1 MFAATPW
8 FNVSH
13 TLIVAQVWQ
22 KSITYPD
29 ADNAKSPLVPMGIM
43 ATFRSCLAEK
53 HKSGMIYPT
62 YIQYVV
68 KCLVRH
74 QPRLNKKGKDMTNR
88 YLSDAASLQLLSNYK
103 TKRQKKRETANKIIV
118 LSLVAFLAFSYLV
131 A

>member
-53 HKSGMIYPT
+53 HKSGKIYPT

-68 KCLVRH
+68 KMPGSPPA
-74 QPRLNKKGKDMTNR
+74 Q
-88 YLSDAASLQLLSNYK
+88 AQQ
-103 TKRQKKRETANKIIV
+103 KRQRHD
-118 LSLVAFLAFSYLV
+118 
-131 A
+131 